1 MDSAHHGEGS
11 FKLIL
16 HPKYTQF
23 RGLNSDSFF
32 SQNVYNLGDLTS
44 ACLRLS
50 LSQLM
55 KISISSLEV
64 SDEDEIL
71 PPKLQAALMQILE
84 ERNEILAQEQ
94 NFSQGI
100 RQVV

>member
-1 MDSAHHGEGS
+1 MDSAQCREGS
-11 FKLIL
+11 LRL
-16 HPKYTQF
+16 TVQPKYIQSYLWTL
-23 RGLNSDSFF
+23 RDLNK
-32 SQNVYNLGDLTS
+32 

-50 LSQLM
+50 LSKLM
-55 KISISSLEV
+55 KISISSLKV

-71 PPKLQAALMQILE
+71 PPKLQAALIQILE

-94 NFSQGI
+94 NFLQGM

>member
-1 MDSAHHGEGS
+1 MDSSQCREGS
-11 FKLIL
+11 FRLTL
-16 HPKYTQF
+16 QAKYMQSHLWNF
-23 RGLNSDSFF
+23 
-32 SQNVYNLGDLTS
+32 GDLAST
-44 ACLRLS
+44 CLRLY
-50 LSQLM
+50 LSKLM
-55 KISISSLEV
+55 KNFNSSLKV

-94 NFSQGI
+94 NFSQGM